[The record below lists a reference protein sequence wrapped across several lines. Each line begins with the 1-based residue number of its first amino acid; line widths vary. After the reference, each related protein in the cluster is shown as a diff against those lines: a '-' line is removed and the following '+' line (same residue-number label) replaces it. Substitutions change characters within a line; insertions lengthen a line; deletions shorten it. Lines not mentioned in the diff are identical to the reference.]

1 MHTGVAELEGDEEE
15 AVGVELVILDD
26 VDVGLGG
33 TAQDISQAMKGLKI
47 VALKSTLT
55 GLV

>member
-1 MHTGVAELEGDEEE
+1 LKGMKRKLF
-15 AVGVELVILDD
+15 GVELVILDD

-33 TAQDISQAMKGLKI
+33 TAQDRSQAMKGLKI

-55 GLV
+55 GVV